1 MGANMKF
8 FLSHSSADKT
18 HYIKYIADKLGDR
31 AVYDEYTFEAGMDTL
46 EEIFR
51 TLSETDIFVL
61 FISEKSL
68 GSDWVKKEIIQGKSL
83 LDSGQLKRF
92 LPILIDENVSH
103 TDTRIPVWIKD
114 RYNLRLVARPSVALR
129 RITTVFSQLSIERHP
144 LLSARLRLF
153 VGRNTELA
161 EFERRMDD
169 FTKPVPSAV
178 IASGIR
184 EVGRKTFLLRALK
197 KTNKIPENY
206 LPITIS
212 LQPEDGIEGLIS
224 KLYDVGYY
232 PDDFDVVSLADM
244 DMDGKKDLL
253 TKLLVE
259 LYKQN
264 EVVLIDDWRSIVRY
278 GGEVADW
285 FIEVCAAVPNN
296 HIVLAIAS
304 ATRPKLNRR
313 TSTES
318 IFAIRLSELDPEER
332 MGLMIRYLR
341 EVEGK
346 HDIDPPRYAPFKSVL
361 NGYPEQAIFAGQLI
375 ASEGLP
381 AASLR
386 MHELVEFAALKA
398 SVYVER
404 FVSDTARLEFIQFLS
419 WFEFISLDFLTRIEP
434 SVGSPLF
441 AFANELINESICDL
455 IGSSGEYIRMND
467 IIRDFVSRGSLRV
480 PDKYAQAIQSISAD
494 MFRSNDFTEYDYS
507 EKYAAVR
514 VALLDGKA
522 VPENLLIPAHILGA
536 ISHKYK
542 TRRFLDVIELSER
555 LLKKANFE
563 KYIENQA
570 RHYYCMSLARMRDN
584 RFLTEVQ
591 QIRGDE
597 HQYVM
602 GFYYRTMGRY
612 DDALKRY
619 SSISEGRWTENAKR
633 EIVLIYN
640 VTEDYDAA
648 FKLAREAYKKY
659 PFDPI
664 VVQAYYEVLRHIP
677 FGDEVVEEMRACL
690 VTVEKLAG
698 ERSEEIALCM
708 KANFALY
715 VEGNPKRAL
724 QILEEGIG
732 RFSKS
737 AYPLLAKLD
746 VGIAQHDVAILDSA
760 LAELHDRE
768 LSGQGRVR
776 IKKAEIIR
784 MALAGKK
791 ASALSRIDSELGYIF
806 GPARDRFRQ
815 RIMSI

>member
-1 MGANMKF
+1 MKF
-8 FLSHSSADKT
+8 FLSHSSSDKAG
-18 HYIKYIADKLGDR
+18 YVRYIADKLGDR
-31 AVYDEYTFEAGMDTL
+31 AVYDEYTFESGMETL
-46 EEIFR
+46 DEIFR

-68 GSDWVKKEIIQGKSL
+68 ASEWVDREIVHGKSL
-83 LDSGQLKRF
+83 LDTGQLRRF

-103 TDTRIPVWIKD
+103 SDPRIPSWIRD

-129 RITTVFSQLSIERHP
+129 RITTVFSQLSIEKHP
-144 LLSARLRLF
+144 LLQARLRLF
-153 VGRNTELA
+153 VGRNSELA

-169 FTKPVPSAV
+169 FTKPVPTAV

-197 KTNKIPENY
+197 KTNKIPEHY
-206 LPITIS
+206 VPISIS

-232 PDDFDVVSLADM
+232 PDDFDVVSLSHINIE
-244 DMDGKKDLL
+244 GKKELL
-253 TKLLVE
+253 KKLLVE
-259 LYKQN
+259 LYRQN

-285 FIEVCAAVPNN
+285 FVEVCSSVPSN
-296 HIVLAIAS
+296 HVVLAIAS
-304 ATRPKLNRR
+304 ATRPKLTRKASNDAVF
-313 TSTES
+313 S
-318 IFAIRLSELDPEER
+318 IRLSELGPDER

-346 HDIDPPRYAPFKSVL
+346 HDIDPPSYAPFKAVL

-375 ASEGLP
+375 ASEGLSS
-381 AASLR
+381 ASLR
-386 MHELVEFAALKA
+386 MPDLVEFASLKA

-404 FVSDTARLEFIQFLS
+404 FVSDAARLEFLQFLS
-419 WFEFISLDFLTRIEP
+419 WFEFVSLDLLARIE
-434 SVGSPLF
+434 SSIGSPLF
-441 AFANELINESICDL
+441 IFANELVNESICDL

-480 PDKYAQAIQSISAD
+480 PAKYAAAIQKISAE
-494 MFRSNDFTEYDYS
+494 MFSSSDFTDYDYS

-514 VALLDGKA
+514 VALLDGKS
-522 VPENLLIPAHILGA
+522 VPENLLIPAHVLGA

-563 KYIENQA
+563 KYIENQV
-570 RHYYCMSLARMRDN
+570 RHYYCMALARMRDS
-584 RFLTEVQ
+584 RFLSEVQ
-591 QIRGDE
+591 HIRGDE

-602 GFYYRTMGRY
+602 GFYYRTVGRY
-612 DDALKRY
+612 DEALKRY
-619 SSISEGRWTENAKR
+619 SSISEGRWVENAKR

-677 FGDEVVEEMRACL
+677 LDDEILEEIRACIEA
-690 VTVEKLAG
+690 VEKLKG

-708 KANFALY
+708 KADFALY
-715 VEGNPKRAL
+715 VEGSAKKAL
-724 QILEEGIG
+724 EILDEGIG

-746 VGIAQHDVAILDSA
+746 VGMVQHDIHVLDAA
-760 LAELHDRE
+760 LGELHNRE

-776 IKKAEIIR
+776 ITKAELMR
-784 MALAGKK
+784 MALDGKK
-791 ASALSRIDSELGYIF
+791 ATALSRIDSELGYIF
-806 GPARDRFRQ
+806 GAARERFRQ
-815 RIMSI
+815 RILAV